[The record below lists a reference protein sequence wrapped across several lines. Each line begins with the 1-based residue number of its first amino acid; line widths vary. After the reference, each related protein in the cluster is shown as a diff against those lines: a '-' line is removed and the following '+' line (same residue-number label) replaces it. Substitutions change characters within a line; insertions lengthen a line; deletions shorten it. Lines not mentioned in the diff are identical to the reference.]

1 MRAQQIYGSE
11 NEIGRKN
18 FQSALSIWQHSM
30 QRVWNGFLVFFYFVL
45 LLLLFQHVLLC
56 FLFFFTEADFIRYQC
71 SGCCVAIFLFTD
83 TLSFYRIWS
92 CAVFH
97 VIRSQ

>member
-45 LLLLFQHVLLC
+45 LLLLLLFQHVLLC
-56 FLFFFTEADFIRYQC
+56 FLFFFTEADFIRYRVLGVVLLYSC
-71 SGCCVAIFLFTD
+71 SQIHSLFIE
-83 TLSFYRIWS
+83 FG
-92 CAVFH
+92 AVLCFM
-97 VIRSQ
+97 